1 MKLFL
6 FALFLLPGLAQAT
19 PIIFGI
25 SDTNDQL
32 IIQSISPPAPSALYL
47 IDALGHPI
55 ALVNLRDYDGQV
67 LNTGNLPL
75 WLGDK
80 FLITGQLTTTVPAI
94 PEPPVWLMLGAGFIG
109 LAIATRH
116 RRK

>member
-19 PIIFGI
+19 PITFGI
-25 SDTNDQL
+25 SDTNDQVTS
-32 IIQSISPPAPSALYL
+32 QSRSDPALQDLYLFNVLPAP
-47 IDALGHPI
+47 IT
-55 ALVNLRDYDGQV
+55 VVDYDGQA
-67 LNTGNLPL
+67 LNSKNLPL
-75 WLGDK
+75 SLGDG

-94 PEPPVWLMLGAGFIG
+94 PEPPAWLMLGAGFIG